1 MRCDYEY
8 VGERRG
14 MGRRAVWLD
23 VWESFAICVGCNRHD
38 LFAGIPREIEQGG
51 AGGMASE
58 GLVISGHDALCV
70 IVSFDPCAILIYAHI
85 WPRRS

>member
-1 MRCDYEY
+1 
-8 VGERRG
+8 

-23 VWESFAICVGCNRHD
+23 VWESFAIRVGCNRHD
-38 LFAGIPREIEQGG
+38 LFAGIHREIEQGG

-58 GLVISGHDALCV
+58 GLVISGHVALCV